1 MGRQTGAKWVN
12 GFHLIVIVAAL
23 ACPTGA
29 SAQSVV
35 ESELTRTTLTS
46 SVDAAGRTVLTASV
60 TAAQGGGI
68 PGGIVR
74 FTDETTLSLL
84 GWADVSQPSIV
95 IDHLRD
101 GQHRF
106 RAAYS
111 GTANFLPV
119 MIQPSQSG
127 VLVQTMRAVPNVSV
141 SSSDNPC
148 ASGAVVTLTAA
159 IAVRDG
165 KPTGAVTFRDGER
178 VLAAH
183 IALDRAGT
191 ASFTTSALADGSRVI
206 IAEYEGDANHV
217 RALSPQLMQGVGTP
231 RVQSSQLENA
241 D

>member
-1 MGRQTGAKWVN
+1 MSV
-12 GFHLIVIVAAL
+12 FHLIVIVVAL
-23 ACPTGA
+23 ACPA
-29 SAQSVV
+29 VSSAQSIV
-35 ESELTRTTLTS
+35 ESELTRTVLTS
-46 SVDAAGRTVLTASV
+46 SVDAAGHTTLTASV
-60 TAAQGGGI
+60 TAAHGGGI

-74 FTDETTLSLL
+74 FIDETTLSLL

-95 IDHLRD
+95 IDHLPD

-111 GTANFLPV
+111 GTASFLPV

-127 VLVQTMRAVPNVSV
+127 VLVQTIRAVPNVSV

-165 KPTGAVTFRDGER
+165 MPTGAVTFRDGER

-183 IALDRAGT
+183 VGLDHAGT
-191 ASFTTSALADGSRVI
+191 ASFTTSALADGKRMI
-206 IAEYEGDANHV
+206 TAEYEGDASHV
-217 RALSPQLMQGVGTP
+217 RVLSRQLVQDVGTP